1 MKAETKV
8 IIDEKKA
15 TTNIEQL
22 KESPIAKDD
31 WRTHE
36 FSHPE
41 RTIRVGTLFSGI
53 GAFEHALQRLGLKH
67 KIVFAGDIDDRCKK
81 AYFANYDISED
92 DWFSEVEAFDATPYH
107 GKVDV
112 IVGGAP
118 CQAFSIAGKQLGFE
132 DARGTLFYEF
142 SRVVKETEPKIFI
155 FENVARVLTHDNGR
169 TWNVMYSVFKEL
181 GYDIHFRV
189 LNAKDYGIP
198 QSRNRLF
205 CIGFKNKRN
214 FEYPAPIELKYVMQ
228 DFLEDYDTTRFHND
242 GMKVLVPDDSRI
254 GVADGSLWDEFK
266 FKVKP
271 VDEKYYL
278 SEKMCRYV
286 LGTGTKGYTV
296 DRETDLPIAHALLH
310 TMACQHR
317 SGIDNYVT
325 HTGRL
330 RRLTPRESL
339 RLMGFKD
346 SFKIVC
352 SDTATYQQAGNSI
365 VVDVLIALIK
375 QLDLSK
381 YGVAN

>member
-1 MKAETKV
+1 MGT
-8 IIDEKKA
+8 
-15 TTNIEQL
+15 
-22 KESPIAKDD
+22 PI
-31 WRTHE
+31 
-36 FSHPE
+36 
-41 RTIRVGTLFSGI
+41 GTLFSGI
-53 GAFEHALQRLGLKH
+53 GALEHALQRLGLKH
-67 KIVFAGDIDDRCKK
+67 RIVFAGDIDDRCKK
-81 AYFANYDISED
+81 AYLANYEISED
-92 DWFSEVEAFDATPYH
+92 DWFTEVETFDATPYR

-142 SRVVKETEPKIFI
+142 SRVVKESQPKIFI
-155 FENVARVLTHDNGR
+155 FENVARVLKHDNGR
-169 TWNVMYSVFKEL
+169 TWNVMYGVFKEL

-242 GMKVLVPDDSRI
+242 GMKVIVPDDSRI
-254 GVADGSLWDEFK
+254 GVADGSRWDEFK
-266 FKVKP
+266 FEDKP
-271 VDEKYYL
+271 VDEKHYL

-317 SGIDNYVT
+317 SGIDSYVT
-325 HTGRL
+325 LFAEPQMFVPSLCHLAL
-330 RRLTPRESL
+330 R
-339 RLMGFKD
+339 
-346 SFKIVC
+346 
-352 SDTATYQQAGNSI
+352 
-365 VVDVLIALIK
+365 
-375 QLDLSK
+375 
-381 YGVAN
+381 

>member
-1 MKAETKV
+1 M
-8 IIDEKKA
+8 
-15 TTNIEQL
+15 
-22 KESPIAKDD
+22 
-31 WRTHE
+31 
-36 FSHPE
+36 
-41 RTIRVGTLFSGI
+41 
-53 GAFEHALQRLGLKH
+53 
-67 KIVFAGDIDDRCKK
+67 
-81 AYFANYDISED
+81 
-92 DWFSEVEAFDATPYH
+92 
-107 GKVDV
+107 
-112 IVGGAP
+112 
-118 CQAFSIAGKQLGFE
+118 
-132 DARGTLFYEF
+132 
-142 SRVVKETEPKIFI
+142 
-155 FENVARVLTHDNGR
+155 
-169 TWNVMYSVFKEL
+169 
-181 GYDIHFRV
+181 

-214 FEYPAPIELKYVMQ
+214 FEYPAPVELKYVMQ

-254 GVADGSLWDEFK
+254 GVTDGSLWDEFK
-266 FKVKP
+266 FEVKP

-296 DRETDLPIAHALLH
+296 NRETDLPIAHALLH

-330 RRLTPRESL
+330 RRLTPRECL

-381 YGVAN
+381 YGRL